1 IPVHMIETI
10 NKMSKEHRKLLQ
22 EKSGEPLTKELAERM
37 EITEDKVRKIYQ
49 VAYDSISMDAPIGD
63 EDDASYGDFIEDK
76 STVIPSEHGIDYSLK
91 KTVREVLDTLSPR
104 EAKVL
109 CMRFGIDT
117 LTDHTLEE
125 VGRQFDVTRERIR
138 QIEAK
143 AIRKLRQPNR
153 ADKLKSF
160 LDSFNELENLDVEV
174 NEEEFDDDM
183 LDEE

>member
-1 IPVHMIETI
+1 TLFR
-10 NKMSKEHRKLLQ
+10 S
-22 EKSGEPLTKELAERM
+22 
-37 EITEDKVRKIYQ
+37 
-49 VAYDSISMDAPIGD
+49 DAPIGD
-63 EDDASYGDFIEDK
+63 EDDTSFGDFIEDK
-76 STVIPSEHGIDYSLK
+76 STVIPTDHGVDYSLK

-160 LDSFNELENLDVEV
+160 LESFAKVDAVEPEGV
-174 NEEEFDDDM
+174 EDDM
-183 LDEE
+183 YFEEADEF

>member
-1 IPVHMIETI
+1 MIETI
-10 NKMSKEHRKLLQ
+10 NKMSKEHRRLLQ
-22 EKSGEPLTKELAERM
+22 EKSGEPVAKELAERM
-37 EITEDKVRKIYQ
+37 EISEDKVRKIYQ

-76 STVIPSEHGIDYSLK
+76 STVIPSDHGIDYSLK
-91 KTVREVLDTLSPR
+91 RTVREVLETLSPR

-153 ADKLKSF
+153 SDRLKSF
-160 LDSFNELENLDVEV
+160 LDSFNKNDTSLLDALSDELDYG
-174 NEEEFDDDM
+174 DD
-183 LDEE
+183 E

>member
-1 IPVHMIETI
+1 MRPW
-10 NKMSKEHRKLLQ
+10 L
-22 EKSGEPLTKELAERM
+22 
-37 EITEDKVRKIYQ
+37 
-49 VAYDSISMDAPIGD
+49 
-63 EDDASYGDFIEDK
+63 
-76 STVIPSEHGIDYSLK
+76 
-91 KTVREVLDTLSPR
+91 LSPR

-153 ADKLKSF
+153 SEKLKSF
-160 LDSFNELENLDVEV
+160 LDSFNELESLNADAID
-174 NEEEFDDDM
+174 EEFDDLM
-183 LDEE
+183 DE

>member
-1 IPVHMIETI
+1 M
-10 NKMSKEHRKLLQ
+10 
-22 EKSGEPLTKELAERM
+22 
-37 EITEDKVRKIYQ
+37 
-49 VAYDSISMDAPIGD
+49 
-63 EDDASYGDFIEDK
+63 
-76 STVIPSEHGIDYSLK
+76 
-91 KTVREVLDTLSPR
+91 VREVLDTLSPR

-117 LTDHTLEE
+117 ITDHTLEE

-153 ADKLKSF
+153 AEKLRSF
-160 LDSFNELENLDVEV
+160 LDSFSEVENLDE
-174 NEEEFDDDM
+174 EALGEEFDDY